1 MLTLLVSIVYTAYT
15 AYTTYNAFNAYTA
28 STAYSAETAETAET
42 ADAEKLINLIFTGSG
57 STTIHRR
64 GKRKKYLTDILQ
76 TYGSLTIMFS
86 IAKIAKLRAKD
97 ERN

>member
-28 STAYSAETAETAET
+28 STAYSAETAET